1 MYVHG
6 VTEVEVKSTDEAFEI
21 FNKGQGRKRMAHN
34 TLNTESSRSHSVFT
48 IRLVQAPLDVY
59 GENILQDKRNICV
72 SQLSFVDLAGSE
84 RTNRTNTSGQRLR
97 EAGELLNYS
106 LSIII
111 LFQFN
116 EGEFCNFRT
125 LLFFSCE

>member
-21 FNKGQGRKRMAHN
+21 FNKGQRRKRMAHN

-59 GENILQDKRNICV
+59 GENILQDKKNISV

-97 EAGELLNYS
+97 EAGELLHYYS
-106 LSIII
+106 LSIIFS
-111 LFQFN
+111 LQLN
-116 EGEFCNFRT
+116 EG
-125 LLFFSCE
+125 